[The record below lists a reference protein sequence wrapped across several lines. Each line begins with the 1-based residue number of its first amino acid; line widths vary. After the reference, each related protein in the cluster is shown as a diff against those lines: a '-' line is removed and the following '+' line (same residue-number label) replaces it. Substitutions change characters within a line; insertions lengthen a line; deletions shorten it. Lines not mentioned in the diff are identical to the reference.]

1 MTHVQPT
8 CLSVCLTDCLPV
20 CLPSESSLRAVLH
33 QSVFLS
39 ALSPQPGRDLSLC
52 WEQHRK
58 LLPGV
63 AGETADSVRTWSVQ
77 QVGATPPPLC
87 LSSPLSLCLHHISL
101 SLCLS
106 LSHLSLSS
114 SLSVSHLFVS
124 LSRSLSMSLGHLS
137 VSQQVADFVES
148 LPGCE
153 DQSQQFRDEVS

>member
-1 MTHVQPT
+1 MTV
-8 CLSVCLTDCLPV
+8 CLSVLQSVFLSDSLAVLST

-77 QVGATPPPLC
+77 QVGATLLH
-87 LSSPLSLCLHHISL
+87 LSQLS
-101 SLCLS
+101 CLS
-106 LSHLSLSS
+106 LSLVLPVC
-114 SLSVSHLFVS
+114 VSA
-124 LSRSLSMSLGHLS
+124 G
-137 VSQQVADFVES
+137 
-148 LPGCE
+148 G
-153 DQSQQFRDEVS
+153 